1 MQETEIIK
9 GLSCLSGNNVYCA
22 SCAYADDGR
31 CKERVSADALDLIKQ
46 QVAELDKLSGEI
58 DELIIA
64 KDLLFDEAEALIKKS
79 KSEAIKEFAERLNK
93 EAEKVCIDREGDFV
107 EADGE
112 IYYTVADWCKKT
124 SDNIVKEMVGD
135 RK

>member
-1 MQETEIIK
+1 MTDNEIIK

-58 DELIIA
+58 DELMIA

-79 KSEAIKEFAERLNK
+79 KSEAIKDFAKKAKAKIHDSVYQYWNFGEGGYYL
-93 EAEKVCIDREGDFV
+93 AEDVDDDID
-107 EADGE
+107 
-112 IYYTVADWCKKT
+112 
-124 SDNIVKEMVGD
+124 NLVKEMVGE
-135 RK
+135 